1 MIDCKC
7 LFLLCIILVLFDLV
21 YNNTLTN
28 DRINSVSDD
37 DNERIKTR
45 KQIIF
50 LFCSTENA
58 EATYRPL
65 QQGEEGSYRCR
76 I

>member
-1 MIDCKC
+1 M
-7 LFLLCIILVLFDLV
+7 ILVFFALV
-21 YNNTLTN
+21 YHNTWTNN
-28 DRINSVSDD
+28 RINSVSDD

-58 EATYRPL
+58 ETTYCPL